1 MFISW
6 TTKILRLNHQ
16 SPPKLTTDLKN
27 APTLTGTGA
36 ITKVSI
42 GGLNKLFNHR
52 SRMGIMAILMVNDW
66 ADFVA
71 LRDTLKLT
79 DGSLASH
86 LKALVKE
93 KQIEVEKKFVDDKPK
108 TSYRATAE
116 GQAAFEA
123 HLAELEEFIK
133 LVDN

>member
-1 MFISW
+1 M
-6 TTKILRLNHQ
+6 K
-16 SPPKLTTDLKN
+16 D
-27 APTLTGTGA
+27 APT

-66 ADFVA
+66 ADFVD
-71 LRDTLKLT
+71 LRDSLKLT

-93 KQIEVEKKFVDDKPK
+93 NQIEVEKKFVDDKPK
-108 TSYRATAE
+108 TSYRATAA
-116 GQAAFEA
+116 GRKAFEA

>member
-1 MFISW
+1 M
-6 TTKILRLNHQ
+6 
-16 SPPKLTTDLKN
+16 KN
-27 APTLTGTGA
+27 APTITASGN

-52 SRMGIMAILMVNDW
+52 SRMGIMAILMVNEW
-66 ADFVA
+66 ADFVS
-71 LRDTLKLT
+71 LRDSLKLT

-108 TSYRATAE
+108 TSYRATADGRE
-116 GQAAFEA
+116 AFEA

>member
-1 MFISW
+1 M
-6 TTKILRLNHQ
+6 
-16 SPPKLTTDLKN
+16 KN
-27 APTLTGTGA
+27 APT

-71 LRDTLKLT
+71 LRDALKLT

-86 LKALVKE
+86 LKALIKE
-93 KQIEVEKKFVDDKPK
+93 KQIEVEKKFVDDKPR
-108 TSYRATAE
+108 TSYRATPE
-116 GQAAFEA
+116 GSKAFEA
-123 HLAELEEFIK
+123 HLSELESFIK
-133 LVDN
+133 IIDN